1 MRIFDTILLAVAGLI
16 AAGAPALAQ
25 TRAEPVPA
33 GSPPR
38 MLLAPSPGAAQPIP
52 LAPFGSAREALRA
65 GVQNYNA
72 GDKAGAAQALEFAAG
87 QGHALALWKLGRMY
101 ASGDG
106 VPHNDLKAF
115 EYFSKIAD
123 EFADETPGTQNAK
136 LVSNAF
142 VALAGYMRDGIP
154 GSYVRSNPSR
164 AVELFQYA
172 ASYYGDPEAQYH
184 LGRLFL
190 DGRGVAK
197 DARQAARW
205 VNLSADKGHV
215 EAQALLGQM
224 MMGGVGMPRQNARGL
239 MWLTMARDGADA
251 ERHGA
256 IIDAHK
262 QAFAGASAEDREM
275 AVVMLQRHMSRQR

>member
-1 MRIFDTILLAVAGLI
+1 
-16 AAGAPALAQ
+16 
-25 TRAEPVPA
+25 
-33 GSPPR
+33 
-38 MLLAPSPGAAQPIP
+38 
-52 LAPFGSAREALRA
+52 
-65 GVQNYNA
+65 
-72 GDKAGAAQALEFAAG
+72 
-87 QGHALALWKLGRMY
+87 MY

-106 VPHNDLKAF
+106 VPHDDLKAF

-136 LVSNAF
+136 LVSHAF
-142 VALAGYMRDGIP
+142 VALAGYFRDGIP
-154 GSYVRSNPSR
+154 GSYVRANPAR

-172 ASYYGDPEAQYH
+172 ASYYSDPEAQYQ

-190 DGRGVAK
+190 DGRGVGK

-239 MWLTMARDGADA
+239 MWLTLARDSADP
-251 ERHGA
+251 ERHSE
-256 IIDAHK
+256 IIEAHK
-262 QAFAGASAEDREM
+262 QAMAGASVEDRDM
-275 AVVMLQRHMSRQR
+275 AMVLLQRQMSRQRQ